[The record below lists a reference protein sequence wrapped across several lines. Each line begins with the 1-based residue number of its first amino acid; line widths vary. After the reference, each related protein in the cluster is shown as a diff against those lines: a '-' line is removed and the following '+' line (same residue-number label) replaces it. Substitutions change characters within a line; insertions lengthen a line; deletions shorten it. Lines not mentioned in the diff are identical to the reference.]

1 MSSKIHG
8 KQIKD
13 ASIKLVKIDPSTGQ
27 TLTLTGNSKIQQ
39 AQAPTTDQDLTN
51 KYYVD
56 SVAAGFDPKES
67 SRVATLV
74 DLISIGATYS
84 PTGGTSGT
92 GAMLLAPITLDGVGL
107 TAGDRILVKDQI
119 DARENGIYVVISAT
133 ATSTWYRSSDMD
145 GNPTAEISVGN
156 FSFVTEGTTYGGNGF
171 VVVASGT
178 WSGVLPVNT
187 APIVWTQFS
196 GGGSF
201 IWGDGLSNLGNVIG
215 VDLAPSSGL
224 TFSST
229 KLTIDSNI
237 AGSGLAWASG
247 VINIGQGNGITVN
260 SNDIQVNYTEVSNA
274 LVSGGTS
281 SSLTASAGY
290 LSVMIDNATI
300 TRNNSGQLVANITSA
315 EGLAGAGLTAVGST
329 LSVGAGAGI
338 TVSSDAVAVDY
349 VAVAIALEGS
359 GLTASA
365 GKLNIN
371 TSNGITIINDSVQ
384 LDQVVA
390 GNGLTYSAGV
400 IDINTSN
407 GVTIINDSVQI
418 NSSAAGT
425 GLTFNAGIFDINTSN
440 GITII
445 NDSVQ
450 LDQAVAGD
458 GLTYSAG
465 VININVAKGVT
476 FSGDYLFSDASTIL
490 TTAFLPSSN
499 VATNSTIQSALAAID
514 SYINGLQ
521 AATIISTYNNP
532 TGTFLSSISTPVIVN
547 NGVTYSRQSDGEAFV
562 FVNGVNYP
570 VGSATSSDF
579 FFSGATAYSGSVTGS
594 NAIYIG
600 QYLWSN
606 VSTLGFDID
615 TTDEIIV
622 KYNAI

>member
-371 TSNGITIINDSVQ
+371 
-384 LDQVVA
+384 
-390 GNGLTYSAGV
+390 
-400 IDINTSN
+400 
-407 GVTIINDSVQI
+407 
-418 NSSAAGT
+418 
-425 GLTFNAGIFDINTSN
+425 
-440 GITII
+440 
-445 NDSVQ
+445 
-450 LDQAVAGD
+450 
-458 GLTYSAG
+458 
-465 VININVAKGVT
+465 VAKGVT

>member
-384 LDQVVA
+384 LDQ
-390 GNGLTYSAGV
+390 
-400 IDINTSN
+400 
-407 GVTIINDSVQI
+407 
-418 NSSAAGT
+418 
-425 GLTFNAGIFDINTSN
+425 
-440 GITII
+440 
-445 NDSVQ
+445 
-450 LDQAVAGD
+450 AVAGD